1 MKHFCI
7 QTNDLNVWR
16 SFLADPEKQWKKGYS
31 AYELAH
37 SWTACE
43 GLPSSI
49 RGVFSNTEFENMKI
63 LYVFPEHE
71 VYLDNKMAPSQ
82 NDLFVLGK
90 ADRDLVVI
98 MVEGKVEE
106 PFGELVK
113 DWLEQASDGKRKRL
127 AFLRETLQLED
138 SVNLDSIRYQLL
150 HRTASALLEAM
161 NLNAKKAIMLVHS
174 FSPASAWLE
183 DYLNLVRL
191 FGLQGQTNQ
200 LTPSVRIHEVE
211 LSFAWVSEKANNSPL

>member
-1 MKHFCI
+1 MEERVFCLR
-7 QTNDLNVWR
+7 TSPFVDL
-16 SFLADPEKQWKKGYS
+16 
-31 AYELAH
+31 
-37 SWTACE
+37 
-43 GLPSSI
+43 
-49 RGVFSNTEFENMKI
+49 
-63 LYVFPEHE
+63 
-71 VYLDNKMAPSQ
+71 YLDNQKAPSQ

-161 NLNAKKAIMLVHS
+161 NLNAKRAIMLVHS

-183 DYLNLVRL
+183 DYLNFVRL
-191 FGLQGQTNQ
+191 FRVARPN
-200 LTPSVRIHEVE
+200 
-211 LSFAWVSEKANNSPL
+211 

>member
-1 MKHFCI
+1 M
-7 QTNDLNVWR
+7 WR

-37 SWTACE
+37 SCE

-63 LYVFPEHE
+63 LYVFPEHQ
-71 VYLDNKMAPSQ
+71 VYLDNQKAPSQ
-82 NDLFVLGK
+82 NDLLCK
-90 ADRDLVVI
+90 ADRDLVVV

-113 DWLEQASDGKRKRL
+113 DWHCERATARERDSLFLEKPCLEGFRKFGFHSISVASSYRFG
-127 AFLRETLQLED
+127 
-138 SVNLDSIRYQLL
+138 
-150 HRTASALLEAM
+150 
-161 NLNAKKAIMLVHS
+161 LVGSYESECQEGNHAGS
-174 FSPASAWLE
+174 LFSPSVYSGCKAKL
-183 DYLNLVRL
+183 
-191 FGLQGQTNQ
+191 TNS
-200 LTPSVRIHEVE
+200 PSVRIHEVE